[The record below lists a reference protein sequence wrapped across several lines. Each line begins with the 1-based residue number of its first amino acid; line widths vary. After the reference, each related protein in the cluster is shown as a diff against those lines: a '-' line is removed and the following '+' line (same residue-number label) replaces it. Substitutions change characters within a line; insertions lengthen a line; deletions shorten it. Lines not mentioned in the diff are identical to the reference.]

1 MNIIKYSTMLSEE
14 VPGVNVLVKEQECIY
29 DSKLMDQPRKVVDVL
44 NDLFHLNRKSEEYV
58 YMIALDGVNNIIGVF
73 EISHGV
79 VNASLIQPREVFIK
93 ALLCGA
99 VGLVLAHNHP
109 SSNCSLSNDDLQVL
123 NRMKDAGKMMGIPL
137 LDFLIIGGSNYFSA
151 NERGMI

>member
-1 MNIIKYSTMLSEE
+1 MSVIKYSTMLSEE
-14 VPGVNVLVKEQECIY
+14 VPGINVLVKEQECIY
-29 DSKLMDQPRKVVDVL
+29 DSKLMDQPQKVVKML
-44 NDLFHLNRKSEEYV
+44 NELFHLNRKSEEYV
-58 YMIALDGVNNIIGVF
+58 YMVALDGANNIIGVF

-109 SSNCSLSNDDLQVL
+109 SSNCSLSNNDLQVL